1 MTFKPGGKHIELCQF
16 QHRGPPVFTRNFKL
30 ILITNVILST
40 AMPMLVLLGAL
51 AGAALSPVAYAATI
65 PPSVQILAA
74 VLAAAP
80 MSLYMGRVGRKK
92 GFVLAAVLLAA
103 GGLLGVFAMILQH
116 FILLCIAHFVMGAAF
131 VGINFLRFAAAEVV
145 PRRWTSNAISY
156 TLASGLI
163 AAFIGPEVFSATKD
177 MLPSGDY
184 AGAYAAIAV
193 LGSFGIFPIL
203 ALRGLPPVPKGRAVA
218 GRAVAGR
225 AYALFLRPKIAIAVA
240 GAAVSQAVMALLMTP
255 TALAMVGCGFAED
268 QAADV
273 IKWHVIAM
281 FAPGFFT
288 GVLIQ
293 SIGVMLIISAGKVA
307 LAAAAIFAVA
317 GLALW
322 QFYLSLILTG
332 FGWSFGYI
340 GSTSLLQSMLTPAE
354 RPLAQ
359 GANDTLIALSSSV
372 ASPVSG
378 VLYFSIGWAAL
389 AASVLPLVVLTLL
402 FLAWHSRP
410 AACL

>member
-177 MLPSGDY
+177 MLPSGAY

-203 ALRGLPPVPKGRAVA
+203 ALRGLPPVPK

-288 GVLIQ
+288 GALIQ
-293 SIGVMLIISAGKVA
+293 RFGVMVIISAGMVA
-307 LAAAAIFAVA
+307 LAAAAMFAVA

-340 GSTSLLQSMLTPAE
+340 GSTSLLQSTLTPAE
-354 RPLAQ
+354 RPLVQ
-359 GANDTLIALSSSV
+359 GANDTLIALASSV
-372 ASPVSG
+372 ASLVSG

-410 AACL
+410 SACL